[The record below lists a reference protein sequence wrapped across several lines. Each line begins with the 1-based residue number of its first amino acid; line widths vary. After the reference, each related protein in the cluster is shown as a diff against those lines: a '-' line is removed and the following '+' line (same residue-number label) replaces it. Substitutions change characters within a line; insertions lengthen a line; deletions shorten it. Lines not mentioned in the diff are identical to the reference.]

1 LSAVEI
7 VIAPEARLRVELPDG
22 AREVETSTLP
32 PVDLPPT
39 AGVEV
44 VAWRGWTASLAA
56 ATPTT
61 VRVACVRAPSDRWA
75 PGVESLVLA
84 RATAIAQRAAS
95 VESARWE
102 PSAIRAVGPRF
113 EQIISGQAAQG
124 GAPVSVALRHVLA
137 FAGERRDAALCT
149 LLCVEPRSDARCL
162 AIVESAEPV
171 GTFVD
176 PPPPGLM
183 IRAVLLAAERP
194 QLAGALT
201 AVLIAALVALIL
213 QRRPRPRR

>member
-1 LSAVEI
+1 M
-7 VIAPEARLRVELPDG
+7 IAPEARLRVELPDG
-22 AREVETSTLP
+22 AREVESSTLP
-32 PVDLPPT
+32 PVDLPAT
-39 AGVEV
+39 AGVEI

-56 ATPTT
+56 AAAPTT

-113 EQIISGQAAQG
+113 EQIISGHAERD
-124 GAPVSVALRHVLA
+124 GAPVTVALRHVLA
-137 FAGERRDAALCT
+137 FAGERRDASLCT
-149 LLCVEPRSDARCL
+149 LLCVEPRTDARCQ
-162 AIVESAEPV
+162 AIIEAAEPA
-171 GTFVD
+171 GTFQA

-183 IRAVLLAAERP
+183 IRAILLAAEHP
-194 QLAGALT
+194 QVAGAL
-201 AVLIAALVALIL
+201 AAALAAALVAIIL